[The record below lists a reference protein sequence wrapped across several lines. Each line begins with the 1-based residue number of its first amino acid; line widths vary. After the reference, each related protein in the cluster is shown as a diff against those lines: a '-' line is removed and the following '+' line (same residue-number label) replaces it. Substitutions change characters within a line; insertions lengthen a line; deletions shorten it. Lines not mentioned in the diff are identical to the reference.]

1 VTNFITRPP
10 VRRNKILW
18 KARQLELIKNR
29 SFLFNSLEFPAS
41 LNRSSCK
48 AGGFLSFCFKTKEKN
63 KMQSGI
69 YFVRLKENG
78 KIIQTEKVALLNRQ
92 DSSYLFRYNGAIKFM
107 L

>member
-1 VTNFITRPP
+1 
-10 VRRNKILW
+10 
-18 KARQLELIKNR
+18 
-29 SFLFNSLEFPAS
+29 
-41 LNRSSCK
+41 
-48 AGGFLSFCFKTKEKN
+48 
-63 KMQSGI
+63 MQSGI